1 MERLLVPAPVLI
13 RAALT
18 SDEWTRLRQ
27 LALAEARPVKDLVA
41 DALRAAYPLTPKEQS
56 E

>member
-1 MERLLVPAPVLI
+1 MSATAPIML
-13 RAALT
+13 RANITA
-18 SDEWTRLRQ
+18 DEWATLRK
-27 LALAEARPVKDLVA
+27 LALDRRTSAASLVA